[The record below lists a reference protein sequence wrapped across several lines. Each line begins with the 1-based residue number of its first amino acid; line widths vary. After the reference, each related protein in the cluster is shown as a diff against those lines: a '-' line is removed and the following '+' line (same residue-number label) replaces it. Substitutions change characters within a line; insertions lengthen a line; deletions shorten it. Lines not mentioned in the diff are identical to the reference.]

1 MTNNRLL
8 TLMLACCLGVSCTM
22 ASDNVGIREMVKRI
36 DVFNKLLPQEKVY
49 LHFDNTAYYMGEKMW
64 FKAYVIRSDNNR
76 PTSVSKVLYVELL
89 DRTGNVIDTQKL
101 PIDKLGQADG
111 TFNLNKVLAGGFY
124 EVRAYTRYMLNWD
137 SSWLFSRVFPIFEA
151 PEKEGDYSVSSLGGA
166 DWQPRESELK
176 NANKKTKNDKVT
188 FFPEGGHLVNNLP
201 CRVAFEVRDKNGLPV
216 NGEGELLDGD
226 VKVCD
231 VRTSDEG
238 RGVFAFTPQTG
249 KKYMLK
255 LKSDKGKSYE
265 QELPMAENVGCNIH
279 VQQKNHSWNLDLT
292 TSANLSSDS
301 LGIVLTAHGALKH
314 LGVVASSRQLS
325 LALPDSAVADGVNRV
340 SVIDQQGQ
348 ILADRLF
355 FQYPRTMIDSI
366 GVQVKEKA
374 LLPSQNINLS
384 FHTRPSTIFSL
395 SIRDVGK
402 EKNVSSLDCANWL
415 LLAGELH
422 GYVAYPDYYLES
434 DDEAHRQAA
443 DLLMMVQGWRR
454 YDLSQ
459 MIGKK
464 KFEILYPVEKGL
476 SIIGKLVAPNKKQ
489 SVANQNLRFRL
500 FNEFGQ
506 TLTGNA
512 TTDSQGYYTMMV
524 PDCEGDWNMFINMTK
539 KYRVTID
546 RNFSPLARPL
556 SSLEQMSPM
565 EVTRATTAF
574 HYTDSV
580 EDAFDKSTKG
590 SMLTRTHMLPTVVKK
605 KHFWETGIA
614 WDSESV
620 GKKSSYLYYDIDK
633 ETDKIMDSGETTPYI
648 YEWLKKKNSDFAGG
662 YNDLFELGL
671 DERWYYSRNSSG
683 GDFSYKNHP
692 ILWVLDNQPKC
703 VTNSPTEFKESE
715 FITQRSLREMP
726 ALMEEVKSIYVS
738 DNLND
743 WKRYLPSFV
752 EKERSFA
759 DDTSMKWAHSLSD
772 MVTVYVYTHKM
783 FTKCPKD
790 MRRTHFEG
798 YSPLVQFYSPEYGDL
813 PANEDFRCT
822 LYWNPYVV
830 SDKNGNVNLTICN
843 TGTCKQLIV
852 SAEAITP
859 QGKAIKN
866 K

>member
-8 TLMLACCLGVSCTM
+8 TLMLACSLGVSCTM
-22 ASDNVGIREMVKRI
+22 ASDTVGIREMVNRI

-64 FKAYVIRSDNNR
+64 FKAYVIRSDNNH

-151 PEKEGDYSVSSLGGA
+151 PEKEGDYSVSSLGGT
-166 DWQPRESELK
+166 DWQPRETEME
-176 NANKKTKNDKVT
+176 KVKSKIA
-188 FFPEGGHLVNNLP
+188 FLPEGGHLVENLP
-201 CRVAFEVRDKNGLPV
+201 CRVAFEVRDKKGLPV
-216 NGEGELLDGD
+216 SGVGELLDGD

-249 KKYMLK
+249 KKYTLK
-255 LKSDKGKSYE
+255 LKSGKGKSYE
-265 QELPMAENVGCNIH
+265 KDLPMAESVGCGIH
-279 VQQKNHSWNLDLT
+279 VQQKNHSWHLDLT
-292 TSANLSSDS
+292 TSANLPSDS
-301 LGIVLTAHGALKH
+301 LGIVLTAHGALRH
-314 LGVVASSRQLS
+314 LDVVASSRQVS
-325 LALPDSAVADGVNRV
+325 LALPDSVVADGVNRV
-340 SVIDQQGQ
+340 SIIDKQGQ

-355 FQYPRTMIDSI
+355 FQYPRVTIDSI

-384 FHTRPSTIFSL
+384 FHTCPSTVFSL
-395 SIRDVGK
+395 SIRDADK

-415 LLAGELH
+415 LLAGELR
-422 GYVAYPDYYLES
+422 GYVAHPDYYLES
-434 DDEAHRQAA
+434 DDETHRQAA

-489 SVANQNLRFRL
+489 SVAKQNLRFRL

-506 TLTGNA
+506 TLSGNA

-524 PDCEGDWNMFINMTK
+524 PDCEGDWNMFINMTN

-546 RNFSPLARPL
+546 RSFSPLARPL
-556 SSLEQMSPM
+556 SSLEQMPPM
-565 EVTRATTAF
+565 EVTRAMTTF

-580 EDAFDKSTKG
+580 EKAFDQSTKG

-605 KHFWETGIA
+605 QHFWETGIA

-620 GKKSSYLYYDIDK
+620 GKKSSYIYYDIDK
-633 ETDKIMDSGETTPYI
+633 ETDKIMDRGETTPYI

-662 YNDLFELGL
+662 YNELFEFGL
-671 DERWYYSRNSSG
+671 NERWCYSRNSPD
-683 GDFSYKNHP
+683 GDFSYKNYP
-692 ILWVLDNQPKC
+692 ILWVLDNQPRC
-703 VTNSPTEFKESE
+703 ITNSPTGMEEKEFTKKLS
-715 FITQRSLREMP
+715 IREMP

-738 DNLND
+738 DDLND
-743 WKRYLPSFV
+743 WKRYLNSFV

-759 DDTSMKWAHSLSD
+759 DDTSMKWVQSLGD

-813 PANEDFRCT
+813 PANEDFRRT

-830 SDKNGNVNLTICN
+830 SDKDGNVNLTICN

>member
-8 TLMLACCLGVSCTM
+8 TLMLACSLGVSCTM

-151 PEKEGDYSVSSLGGA
+151 PEKEGDYSVSSLGGT
-166 DWQPRESELK
+166 DWQPREAEK
-176 NANKKTKNDKVT
+176 EQAINKVT

-201 CRVAFEVRDKNGLPV
+201 CRVAFEVRDKKGLPM

-238 RGVFAFTPQTG
+238 RGVFAFTPQMG
-249 KKYMLK
+249 KKYTLK
-255 LKSDKGKSYE
+255 LKSDKGKNYE
-265 QELPMAENVGCNIH
+265 QSLPMAENVGCGIH
-279 VQQKNHSWNLDLT
+279 VQQKNHSWHLDLT
-292 TSANLSSDS
+292 TSANLPSDS
-301 LGIVLTAHGALKH
+301 LGIVLTAHGALRH
-314 LGVVASSRQLS
+314 LDVVASSRQLS

-340 SVIDQQGQ
+340 SIIDKQGQ

-355 FQYPRTMIDSI
+355 FQYPRTAIDSI

-384 FHTRPSTIFSL
+384 FHTRPSTVFSL
-395 SIRDVGK
+395 SIRDADK
-402 EKNVSSLDCANWL
+402 EKNASSLDCANWL
-415 LLAGELH
+415 LLAGELR
-422 GYVAYPDYYLES
+422 GYVAHPDYYLES

-489 SVANQNLRFRL
+489 PVANQALRFRL
-500 FNEFGQ
+500 YNDKGQ
-506 TLTGNA
+506 TLSGKA
-512 TTDSQGYYTMMV
+512 KTDSLGYYTMMV

-556 SSLEQMSPM
+556 SSLEQMPPM
-565 EVTRATTAF
+565 EVTRAMTAF
-574 HYTDSV
+574 HYTDSL
-580 EDAFDKSTKG
+580 EEAFDKSTKE

-614 WDSESV
+614 WDTESV
-620 GKKSSYLYYDIDK
+620 GKKSSYIYYDIDK
-633 ETDKIMDSGETTPYI
+633 ETDKILDRGETTPYI
-648 YEWLKKKNSDFAGG
+648 YEWLKMKDPSFTGFYQPLLSPPEEEPTQLKVF
-662 YNDLFELGL
+662 YT
-671 DERWYYSRNSSG
+671 SSEC
-683 GDFSYKNHP
+683 DFSYNMKP
-692 ILWVLDNQPKC
+692 TLWILDNSPRC
-703 VTNSPTEFKESE
+703 VTNILHSGFQLIKTISFEDLP
-715 FITQRSLREMP
+715 M
-726 ALMEEVKSIYVS
+726 LMEDIKGIYVA
-738 DNLND
+738 DDENA
-743 WKRYLPSFV
+743 WQRYLSPIS
-752 EKERSFA
+752 SA
-759 DDTSMKWAHSLSD
+759 NGMI
-772 MVTVYVYTHKM
+772 TVFVYTHKM

-813 PANEDFRCT
+813 PANEDFRRT
-822 LYWNPYVV
+822 LYWNPNVV
-830 SDKNGNVNLTICN
+830 SDKDGNVNLTICN

>member
-8 TLMLACCLGVSCTM
+8 TFMLACSLGLSNTM

-64 FKAYVIRSDNNR
+64 FKAYVIRSDNYR

-101 PIDKLGQADG
+101 HIDQNGQTSG
-111 TFNLNKVLAGGFY
+111 TFDLNKVLAGGFY

-151 PEKEGDYSVSSLGGA
+151 PEKEGDYSVSSLGGT
-166 DWQPRESELK
+166 DWQPREAEQEQTI
-176 NANKKTKNDKVT
+176 NKVA
-188 FFPEGGHLVNNLP
+188 FFPEGGHLVENLP
-201 CRVAFEVRDKNGLPV
+201 CRVAFEVRDKKGLPV
-216 NGEGELLDGD
+216 NGVGELLDGD
-226 VKVCD
+226 VKVRD

-249 KKYMLK
+249 KKYTLK
-255 LKSDKGKSYE
+255 LKSDKGKNYE
-265 QELPMAENVGCNIH
+265 QDLPMAENVGCGIH
-279 VQQKNHSWNLDLT
+279 VQQKNHSWLLDLAS
-292 TSANLSSDS
+292 SADLPSDS
-301 LGIVLTAHGALKH
+301 LGIVLTAHGALRH
-314 LGVVASSRQLS
+314 LDVVASSRQVS
-325 LALPDSAVADGVNRV
+325 LALPDSVVADGVNRV
-340 SVIDQQGQ
+340 SIIDKQGQ

-355 FQYPRTMIDSI
+355 FQYPRVTIDSI

-384 FHTRPSTIFSL
+384 FHTHPSTIFSL
-395 SIRDVGK
+395 SIRDADK
-402 EKNVSSLDCANWL
+402 EKNGSSLDCANWL

-422 GYVAYPDYYLES
+422 GYVAHPDYYLES

-464 KFEILYPVEKGL
+464 KFEILYPIEKGL
-476 SIIGKLVAPNKKQ
+476 SIMGKLKAPNKKQ
-489 SVANQNLRFRL
+489 TVANQDLRFRL
-500 FNEFGQ
+500 YNDKGQ
-506 TLTGNA
+506 TLSGN
-512 TTDSQGYYTMMV
+512 TNTDSHGYYTMMV

-556 SSLEQMSPM
+556 SSLEQMPPM
-565 EVTRATTAF
+565 EVTRAMTTF
-574 HYTDSV
+574 HYTDSI
-580 EDAFDKSTKG
+580 EEAFDQSTKE

-605 KHFWETGIA
+605 QHFWETGIA
-614 WDSESV
+614 WDTESV
-620 GKKSSYLYYDIDK
+620 GKKSSYIYYDIDK

-648 YEWLKKKNSDFAGG
+648 YEWLKKKNPSFKGNYDPLLSPPTGPS
-662 YNDLFELGL
+662 Y
-671 DERWYYSRNSSG
+671 RSSFC
-683 GDFSYKNHP
+683 DFSYNTKP
-692 ILWVLDNQPKC
+692 TLWVLDNAPRTI
-703 VTNSPTEFKESE
+703 TNCLHSKHQ
-715 FITQRSLREMP
+715 FIKTMSIDDLPM
-726 ALMEEVKSIYVS
+726 LMEDIKGIYVA
-738 DNLND
+738 DDENA
-743 WKRYLPSFV
+743 WQRYLSPINPESN
-752 EKERSFA
+752 
-759 DDTSMKWAHSLSD
+759 MI
-772 MVTVYVYTHKM
+772 TVFVYTHKM

-813 PANEDFRCT
+813 PANEDFRRT
-822 LYWNPYVV
+822 LYWNPNVV
-830 SDKNGNVNLTICN
+830 SDKDGNVNLTICN